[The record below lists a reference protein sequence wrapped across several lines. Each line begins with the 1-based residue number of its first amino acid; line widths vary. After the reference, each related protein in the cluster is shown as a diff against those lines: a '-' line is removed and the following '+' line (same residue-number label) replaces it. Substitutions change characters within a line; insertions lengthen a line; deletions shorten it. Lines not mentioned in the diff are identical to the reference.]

1 MMIDLFTLGF
11 LQRALVAGILVS
23 LLCGVLSTFVVLRR
37 MSFIGVGISHSAF
50 GGVALGFLLG
60 IDPLW
65 TGIGFAL
72 MVALLIEYAQ
82 TRTSVEEDTA
92 IGIFFAA
99 SMALGLVFLHLS
111 RAYNVDVFGFLFGN
125 ILAIGTRQLWQ
136 ILVVTVGVLA
146 VILAFFKELVFL
158 SFDEEM
164 AWVSGVPVKALR
176 YLFLVMMA
184 LVVIVTIY
192 LVGIILVSALLVIP
206 GAIAQNLARQLK
218 TMVWVATGVAVGAA
232 VSGLILSYAIDFPSG
247 ATIVLVLTL
256 LYLLTSGLRPW
267 LHPDHSSARQDK
279 DAPSPRVPSGLA
291 VLLLSRPTLHL
302 CPRCVPNR

>member
-1 MMIDLFTLGF
+1 MIDWLSLGF

-37 MSFIGVGISHSAF
+37 MAFIGVGISHSAF

-60 IDPLW
+60 VDPLW
-65 TGIGFAL
+65 TGISFAL
-72 MVALLIEYAQ
+72 LVAVLIEWVQ
-82 TRTSVEEDTA
+82 GRTTVEEDTA
-92 IGIFFAA
+92 IGIFFAS

-176 YLFLVMMA
+176 YLFLILMA

-206 GAIAQNLARQLK
+206 GAIAQNLSRELK
-218 TMVWVATGVAVGAA
+218 NMVWASTGVAVGGA
-232 VSGLILSYAIDFPSG
+232 VSGLMLSYGIDFPSG
-247 ATIVLVLTL
+247 ATIVLVLASI
-256 LYLLTSGLRPW
+256 YLITILAKPW
-267 LHPDHSSARQDK
+267 IVSSAKQ
-279 DAPSPRVPSGLA
+279 
-291 VLLLSRPTLHL
+291 
-302 CPRCVPNR
+302 

>member
-11 LQRALVAGILVS
+11 LQRALVAAILVS
-23 LLCGVLSTFVVLRR
+23 LLCGMLSTFVVLRR
-37 MSFIGVGISHSAF
+37 MAFIGVGISHSAF

-60 IDPLW
+60 VDPLW

-72 MVALLIEYAQ
+72 LVALLIEWAQ
-82 TRTSVEEDTA
+82 THTMVQEDTA

-136 ILVVTVGVLA
+136 ILGVTVGVLA
-146 VILAFFKELVFL
+146 VILAFFKEIVFL

-176 YLFLVMMA
+176 YLFLVLMA

-206 GAIAQNLARQLK
+206 GAIAQNLSRHLK
-218 TMVWVATGVAVGAA
+218 NMVWVSTGVAMGSAVG
-232 VSGLILSYAIDFPSG
+232 GLIFSYGIDFPSG
-247 ATIVLVLTL
+247 ATIVLVLAC
-256 LYLLTSGLRPW
+256 LYLVTSLLRPW
-267 LHPDHSSARQDK
+267 R
-279 DAPSPRVPSGLA
+279 
-291 VLLLSRPTLHL
+291 LSKS
-302 CPRCVPNR
+302 

>member
-1 MMIDLFTLGF
+1 MTDLFALGF
-11 LQRALVAGILVS
+11 LQRALAAAILVS

-37 MSFIGVGISHSAF
+37 MAFIGVGISHSAF

-60 IDPLW
+60 VDPLW

-82 TRTSVEEDTA
+82 TRTAVEEDTA

-125 ILAIGTRQLWQ
+125 ILAIDARQLWQ
-136 ILVVTVGVLA
+136 ILVVTVAVLA
-146 VILAFFKELVFL
+146 VILAFFKEIVFL

-164 AWVSGVPVKALR
+164 AWVNGVPVKALR
-176 YLFLVMMA
+176 YLFLVLMA

-206 GAIAQNLARQLK
+206 GAISQNLARQLK
-218 TMVWVATGVAVGAA
+218 SMVWAATGVSVGSAVG
-232 VSGLILSYAIDFPSG
+232 GLILSYAIDFPSG
-247 ATIVLVLTL
+247 ATIVLVLAV
-256 LYLLTSGLRPW
+256 LYLLTIGLRPW
-267 LHPDHSSARQDK
+267 LHHR
-279 DAPSPRVPSGLA
+279 
-291 VLLLSRPTLHL
+291 
-302 CPRCVPNR
+302 